1 MTNLQENG
9 VVQYINCE
17 LMQKELEEI
26 LNEVLNSYKE
36 YSYLSDFV
44 NVEEYAENLVL
55 SFNSDM
61 GKYLNSSDHKI
72 LGNFN
77 NIDYDYPAFRECDGP
92 HYNKKLVDDM
102 VNRLNNN
109 DDSSLEASALN
120 YVPGVYTC
128 EVAIDKTILGIEI
141 TLDEHHIN
149 SVRFTNMTD
158 DINDTYPLLLPT
170 LESIEKQLMADT
182 SPDDVV
188 IGSDSTY
195 TGKLLLDSIENCL
208 TSAKN

>member
-1 MTNLQENG
+1 MGKSRIL
-9 VVQYINCE
+9 VVQ
-17 LMQKELEEI
+17 LKELAIFTGII
-26 LNEVLNSYKE
+26 LFIILILVVGIKAIKDKKE
-36 YSYLSDFV
+36 DI
-44 NVEEYAENLVL
+44 AT
-55 SFNSDM
+55 M
-61 GKYLNSSDHKI
+61 
-72 LGNFN
+72 
-77 NIDYDYPAFRECDGP
+77 
-92 HYNKKLVDDM
+92 
-102 VNRLNNN
+102 NNN